1 MPSYTCPIDVDSSVA
16 QTVGELVDAL
26 DRSRCVVEVGGCT
39 VTLTAPAS
47 MIADAGSQ
55 IPQQFEQ
62 IVVEGGAEIG
72 LGEVITF
79 LPAGSPI
86 MFFGAFVKD
95 GDIFIASVI
104 PSHEDNLSFQLL
116 CVPSQLARLEILL
129 GTLTLVSTHIS
140 LFVLTGSELHKNV
153 YVFTQLCTVRL

>member
-26 DRSRCVVEVGGCT
+26 DRSRCVVEVGGCI

-47 MIADAGSQ
+47 MIADTGSQ

>member
-1 MPSYTCPIDVDSSVA
+1 MYEMYVGAAQLITTGRTAMPSYTCPIDVDSSVA

-47 MIADAGSQ
+47 MIADAGNQ

-72 LGEVITF
+72 LGDPTKCQ
-79 LPAGSPI
+79 PPSPCS
-86 MFFGAFVKD
+86 A
-95 GDIFIASVI
+95 
-104 PSHEDNLSFQLL
+104 
-116 CVPSQLARLEILL
+116 
-129 GTLTLVSTHIS
+129 
-140 LFVLTGSELHKNV
+140 
-153 YVFTQLCTVRL
+153 